1 MQSLV
6 LSTVDPNPPSLA
18 GVALSAEELF
28 RRHASFIAGFVMR
41 LGIAREEIDDVVQ
54 EVFLTA
60 HRKGGYAPGP
70 ARPTTWLAE
79 IALRV
84 VSTHRRTQRR
94 RRVSPDEAA
103 VERAVASGATPFEAA
118 ARAQALARV
127 ETALAGIDVDR
138 RAVFVLYEIEG
149 ESCDSIAHGLR
160 IPLGTVYS
168 RLHAARRDF
177 QKAYRR
183 LSSPEAP
190 SISRSMQ
197 GETV

>member
-6 LSTVDPNPPSLA
+6 LSTVDHNPSSGA
-18 GVALSAEELF
+18 GVAISAEELF
-28 RRHASFIAGFVMR
+28 RRHARFIAGFVLR
-41 LGIAREEIDDVVQ
+41 LGVAREEIDDVVQ

-60 HRKGGYAPGP
+60 HKKGGYAPGP

-94 RRVSPDEAA
+94 RRVAPDETAI
-103 VERAVASGATPFEAA
+103 ERAVATGTTPFEAA
-118 ARAQALARV
+118 ACAEALARV
-127 ETALAGIDVDR
+127 QSALEGIDVDR

-149 ESCDSIAHGLR
+149 ESCDAIAHGLQ

-168 RLHAARRDF
+168 RLHAARREF

-183 LSSPEAP
+183 ISPPDAP
-190 SISRSMQ
+190 SMSRPLQ
-197 GETV
+197 GEPV